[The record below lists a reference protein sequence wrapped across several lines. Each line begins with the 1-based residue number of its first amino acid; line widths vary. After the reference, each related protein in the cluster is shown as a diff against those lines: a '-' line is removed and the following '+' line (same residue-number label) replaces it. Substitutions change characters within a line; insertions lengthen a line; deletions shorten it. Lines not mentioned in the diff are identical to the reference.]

1 MKRSLLLL
9 ALFLF
14 LPCPALSQDPTLA
27 TSPGYELKQ
36 SHLMPALE
44 LLVFLA
50 QADLEEAEALSIIE
64 EAKAEFLA
72 GPAAFIQSMNDLSSA
87 MDKAKT
93 INDPTVLGQFR
104 QLLIAEF
111 YKMAQSPD
119 NASSAYIRTLFNKA
133 PVVAYDPQ
141 TGVALTQPD
150 LIASLVYL
158 QALNA
163 QRGTQ
168 IPDEQMLMAG
178 EEIKSGFGQL
188 DAETQ
193 QLMASG
199 TILLTVFQG
208 NMQNMSQEQQSNVTS
223 HYRTTVG
230 GPPRVT
236 RGGKPEEAAL
246 ESLTVEGIKNSSSM
260 LNSIKAAGG
269 SEDYWNAK

>member
-1 MKRSLLLL
+1 
-9 ALFLF
+9 
-14 LPCPALSQDPTLA
+14 
-27 TSPGYELKQ
+27 
-36 SHLMPALE
+36 MPALE

-50 QADLEEAEALSIIE
+50 QSDLDEEEALSILE
-64 EAKAEFLA
+64 EAKAEFSG
-72 GPAAFIQSMNDLSSA
+72 GPADFIQSMNDLSSA
-87 MDKAKT
+87 MDKAKA

-119 NASSAYIRTLFNKA
+119 NASSAYIGTLFRKA
-133 PVVAYDPQ
+133 PVVAYDPR

-150 LIASLVYL
+150 LMASLVYL

-163 QRGTQ
+163 QGGTQ
-168 IPDEQMLMAG
+168 IPDEQMLVAG
-178 EEIKSGFGQL
+178 EEIISGFGQL

-193 QLMASG
+193 QLVASG

-208 NMQNMSQEQQSNVTS
+208 NMNSMSQEQQANVTS

-236 RGGKPEEAAL
+236 RGSKPEVAAM
-246 ESLTVEGIKNSSSM
+246 ESLTLEGIKNSSSM

-269 SEDYWNAK
+269 SEDYWTTK

>member
-1 MKRSLLLL
+1 MKRLLLFL
-9 ALFLF
+9 VLFF
-14 LPCPALSQDPTLA
+14 VSTCPALSQDPTLA
-27 TSPGYELKQ
+27 ASEGYELKQ

-50 QADLEEAEALSIIE
+50 QSDLEEQEALSILEEAEA
-64 EAKAEFLA
+64 EFMD
-72 GPAAFIQSMNDLSSA
+72 GPAAFIQSMTDLRSA

-93 INDPTVLGQFR
+93 IQDPTILGQFR
-104 QLLIAEF
+104 QQLITEF
-111 YKMAQSPD
+111 YKMAQSPE
-119 NASSAYIRTLFNKA
+119 NANSAYISTLFKKA

-150 LIASLVYL
+150 LMASLVYL

-163 QRGTQ
+163 QGGTQ

-178 EEIKSGFGQL
+178 EEIKSGFSQL

-208 NMQNMSQEQQSNVTS
+208 NMQSMSQEQQANVTS

-230 GPPRVT
+230 GPPRLT
-236 RGGKPEEAAL
+236 RGENPEKTAM
-246 ESLTVEGIKNSSSM
+246 ESLTVEGSKNSSSM
-260 LNSIKAAGG
+260 LSSIKAAGG
-269 SEDYWNAK
+269 SEDYWNTK

>member
-1 MKRSLLLL
+1 MKKTLLFL

-27 TSPGYELKQ
+27 TSQGYELKQ
-36 SHLMPALE
+36 SHVLPALE

-50 QADLEEAEALSIIE
+50 QSDLEEGEILAILEEAEA
-64 EAKAEFLA
+64 EFMG
-72 GPAAFIQSMNDLSSA
+72 GPASFIQSMNDIASA
-87 MDKAKT
+87 MEQAKA
-93 INDPTVLGQFR
+93 INDPTILGQFR
-104 QLLIAEF
+104 QQLIAEF
-111 YKMAQSPD
+111 YKMAQNSGSD
-119 NASSAYIRTLFNKA
+119 GSAYVTTLFNKA

-150 LIASLVYL
+150 LMASLVYL

-163 QRGTQ
+163 QKGTQ
-168 IPDEQMLMAG
+168 IPEEQMLMAG
-178 EEIKSGFGQL
+178 EEIKSGFAEL

-199 TILLTVFQG
+199 TILLSVFQG
-208 NMQNMSQEQQSNVTS
+208 NMQSMSQEQQANVTS

-230 GPPRVT
+230 GPPRIT
-236 RGGKPEEAAL
+236 RGSKPEVAAL
-246 ESLTVEGIKNSSSM
+246 ESLTGDGIKNSAGM

-269 SEDYWNAK
+269 TEDYWNTK